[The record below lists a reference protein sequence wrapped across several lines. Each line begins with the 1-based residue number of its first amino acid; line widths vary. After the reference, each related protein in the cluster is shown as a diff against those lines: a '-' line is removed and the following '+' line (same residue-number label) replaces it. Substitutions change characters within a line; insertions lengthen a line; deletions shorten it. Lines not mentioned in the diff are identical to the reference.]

1 MKEEE
6 AGPAWR
12 DGRRLPTRPR
22 RWNNSGSLAAEHARL
37 IITGQQSF
45 SSSYAASAAAAMATG
60 LFLVSTGTP
69 IRLLT

>member
-6 AGPAWR
+6 AGPAGR

-22 RWNNSGSLAAEHARL
+22 RWNNSGSLAAVHARL

-45 SSSYAASAAAAMATG
+45 SSSYAASAAAMATG
-60 LFLVSTGTP
+60 LFLVSTGTF